1 MADEQS
7 TNGGRKQARSKRATK
22 RDDDV
27 VQQQDDGGG
36 DDASPIERS
45 DATATPR
52 TAPDDGP
59 KSESGDADDAN
70 DADQAPTP
78 KAQQADP
85 AARGEAWLS
94 ELFERMNLDLRARG
108 SYDDENYIFNITGP
122 DSDDLIGRSRQSPR
136 LVRAIQTL
144 LTEHLGRDA
153 RGNVVV
159 DIGGFKKKR
168 QSQLIGVADKLG
180 DTAKKLGK
188 SMTIAGLDKYERRV
202 IHQRLADED
211 GVDTD
216 SVGDGIFRK
225 LRVLSK

>member
-1 MADEQS
+1 MANEQS

-27 VQQQDDGGG
+27 VQQDDGGG

-52 TAPDDGP
+52 KAQDGAPSTDTDGADETDD
-59 KSESGDADDAN
+59 SDDT
-70 DADQAPTP
+70 PTP

-122 DSDDLIGRSRQSPR
+122 DSDDLIGRSRQSPK

-180 DTAKKLGK
+180 DTAKRLGK

-202 IHQRLADED
+202 IHQGLADEE

-225 LRVLSK
+225 LRVLSD